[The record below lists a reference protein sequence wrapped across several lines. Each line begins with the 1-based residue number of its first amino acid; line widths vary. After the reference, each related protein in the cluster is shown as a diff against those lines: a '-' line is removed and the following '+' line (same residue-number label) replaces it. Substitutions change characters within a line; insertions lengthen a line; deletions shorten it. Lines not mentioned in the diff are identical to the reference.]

1 MKGLNPRRFGIGYA
15 AFAAAFLMPLL
26 ALQAQGNLPLRSGAW
41 RGDSLALALGSLQ
54 GVCLFDLSQN
64 PPQQSAYL
72 QETPFDSGGIS
83 ALAWSSDGTRLAVA
97 RYDGV
102 ISVWDLQTQ
111 RRIAVMRGH
120 IGSVNGVA
128 FSPDGT
134 LLASGGDD
142 SLVRLWDA
150 ATGALNGALP
160 KHRSRIQAIAFQPDG
175 TQVISGGVDNLALLW
190 IVATGESRANPQPHG
205 GPINAFAPKPDGT
218 LYLTGSSDTTVRVF
232 GPNGAPQNTLRGH
245 KTPVIAVG
253 WRGDQV
259 ISASLDGEI
268 ITWEGETI
276 LTRSTLRNPPV
287 HLVFSPE
294 GTRALLIGI
303 SRTAQIISLSEGA
316 ILTEITCTEQ
326 P

>member
-1 MKGLNPRRFGIGYA
+1 MKGLTPRRFGIGCA
-15 AFAAAFLMPLL
+15 ALAAAFLMPLL

-41 RGDSLALALGSLQ
+41 RGDGLAIALGGLQ

-83 ALAWSSDGTRLAVA
+83 ALAWSGDGSRLAVA

-102 ISVWDLQTQ
+102 ISVWDIQSHTK
-111 RRIAVMRGH
+111 ISVMRGH

-128 FSPDGT
+128 LSPDGK

-142 SLVRLWDA
+142 SLVRLWDVE
-150 ATGALNGALP
+150 TGVLNGALP
-160 KHRSRIQAIAFQPDG
+160 KHRSRIQTITFQPDG
-175 TQVISGGVDNLALLW
+175 AQVISGGVDNLALLW

-205 GPINAFAPKPDGT
+205 GPINALASKPDGT

-245 KTPVIAVG
+245 KAAVIAVG
-253 WRGDQV
+253 WQGDQV

-276 LTRSTLRNPPV
+276 LARSTLRHPPV
-287 HLVFSPE
+287 HLMFSPE
-294 GTRALLIGI
+294 GTRALIIGV
-303 SRTAQIISLSEGA
+303 SRTAQIINLSDGS
-316 ILTEITCTEQ
+316 ILNEITCAEN